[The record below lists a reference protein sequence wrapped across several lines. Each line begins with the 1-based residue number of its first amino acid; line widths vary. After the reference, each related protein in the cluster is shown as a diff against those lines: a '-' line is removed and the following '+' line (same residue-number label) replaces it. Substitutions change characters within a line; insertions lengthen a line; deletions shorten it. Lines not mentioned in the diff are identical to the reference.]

1 MYGHTKPSDGHQKP
15 AYVHPKTANGDF
27 TQPRG
32 NFYYSA
38 GRNHEG
44 RRKNVSLHRP
54 LLLKALQTAC
64 AALTFTHSCPKILS
78 DEACSRLSTAFLRLL
93 HSISRPR
100 MMQKDSPRTVIIGQ
114 NEGGCVMK
122 PALIPAPHTNH
133 IAPFSLS
140 EQTFHARETSLKQHL
155 KQEKTCL
162 PDHEQKARRSER
174 AKCQEE
180 RKTLRAARHHIVR
193 PFPLYCLSASSPL
206 LAFSLCPSTR

>member
-27 TQPRG
+27 TQPREY
-32 NFYYSA
+32 FDYSA

-44 RRKNVSLHRP
+44 RRKNVSLHRS

-78 DEACSRLSTAFLRLL
+78 DEACSRLSTAILRLQ

-100 MMQKDSPRTVIIGQ
+100 MMQKDSPRAVIIGQ

-122 PALIPAPHTNH
+122 PAPTPAHPYQ
-133 IAPFSLS
+133 PY
-140 EQTFHARETSLKQHL
+140 
-155 KQEKTCL
+155 
-162 PDHEQKARRSER
+162 
-174 AKCQEE
+174 
-180 RKTLRAARHHIVR
+180 R
-193 PFPLYCLSASSPL
+193 PFLPIGTNIPCQRDESQTTFEAGKDLP
-206 LAFSLCPSTR
+206 P